1 MVFVELE
8 KIDIDNREFNYST
21 DGIFNVLKNYI
32 DYEEKIYDD
41 DGAEVNLHDRLLVVC
56 SIMGYLTDEKLLNHT
71 LDFLKTGDLIDD
83 IENTG
88 IDLSLHSEIDVTK
101 IKAIYYSLTSMRR
114 LSIKYSKF
122 PNSKNPK
129 QLEIKLKKRV
139 IEHNLQEVLNSIRKN
154 SVNQFVVN
162 ISSMPI
168 NYQKNEINKWI
179 RSALNIS
186 YDKDTKMFDEDI
198 KHLEK
203 ISNHLVEI
211 ETPSNSQ
218 FSVLEWATIFYYADS
233 CKYFN
238 QKNMTEKQAF
248 FIEENKIT
256 TSKNSFKNK
265 VIAAKNTIN
274 KTQIYSIDK
283 LNHILPFVKEK
294 YSKGVTLIEND
305 KVYLDENNKKDDD
318 Y

>member
-1 MVFVELE
+1 
-8 KIDIDNREFNYST
+8 
-21 DGIFNVLKNYI
+21 
-32 DYEEKIYDD
+32 
-41 DGAEVNLHDRLLVVC
+41 
-56 SIMGYLTDEKLLNHT
+56 
-71 LDFLKTGDLIDD
+71 
-83 IENTG
+83 
-88 IDLSLHSEIDVTK
+88 
-101 IKAIYYSLTSMRR
+101 MRR

-203 ISNHLVEI
+203 ISNHLIEI
-211 ETPSNSQ
+211 ETPTNSQ

-233 CKYFN
+233 CKYFD